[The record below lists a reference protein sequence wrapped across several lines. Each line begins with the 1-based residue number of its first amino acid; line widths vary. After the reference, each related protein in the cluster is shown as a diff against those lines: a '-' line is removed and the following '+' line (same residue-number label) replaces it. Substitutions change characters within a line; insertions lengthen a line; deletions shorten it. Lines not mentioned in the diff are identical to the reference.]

1 MRNSP
6 TQSVP
11 PEYFDAKYAEKLD
24 YWDFEISAYEAAK
37 YADTL
42 RSLPLAH
49 YRNAFEI
56 GCSIG
61 VLTAQLARRTASLLA
76 IDVAALALMPARAR
90 CADLSHVQITKMR
103 FPQERPPSSTHFD
116 LIVISEVGYYWSW
129 DELKAAQ
136 DAIHG
141 QFEAGGHLVL
151 VHWTPAVSD
160 YPLTGDEVHDSFLLC
175 PALTWLHGHRA
186 ATYRLDVLE
195 KRLV

>member
-11 PEYFDAKYAEKLD
+11 PEYLDAKYAEKLD
-24 YWDFEISAYEAAK
+24 YWDFETSAYEAAK

-42 RSLPLAH
+42 QSLPLTR

-61 VLTAQLARRTASLLA
+61 VLTARLARRTASLLA
-76 IDVAALALMPARAR
+76 IDVAARALIAARSR
-90 CADLSHVQITKMR
+90 CAGLSHVQITEMR
-103 FPQERPPSSTHFD
+103 FPEERPPSSTRFD

-129 DELKAAQ
+129 DELKATQ
-136 DAIHG
+136 DAIDG
-141 QFEAGGHLVL
+141 LFEAGGHLVL

-160 YPLTGDEVHDSFLLC
+160 YPLTGDDVHDNFLLC
-175 PALTWLHGHRA
+175 PALTWLHGHRTA
-186 ATYRLDVLE
+186 SYRLDVLE
-195 KRLV
+195 KKNV